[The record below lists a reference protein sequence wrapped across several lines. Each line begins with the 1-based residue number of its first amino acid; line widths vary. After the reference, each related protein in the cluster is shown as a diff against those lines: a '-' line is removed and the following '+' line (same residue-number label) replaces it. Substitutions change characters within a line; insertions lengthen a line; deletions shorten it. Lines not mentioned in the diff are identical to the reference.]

1 MANSTAKAVMRLAIL
16 QRGYCE
22 KPAGSNRTKF
32 GAYIGAN
39 GQPWCASYEYWCGD
53 KAVGANPIG
62 RSASA
67 AYIQEATVAK
77 GGKWVMRK
85 TSSKAARKEGQVKAK
100 FGDIVS
106 FDFGKFNC
114 WRAHTAFVIGRS
126 GSDYICIEGNT
137 SPSERGSQNNGG
149 CVAIRRRKYTDVCSI
164 VRPNYGKQEEHKI
177 TKPYTGDIPKIPGRG
192 YFNRKDKGS
201 NVKALQ
207 KSIKWASGADIEIDG
222 EFGNETLFGVI
233 WFQTMYG
240 LTPDGEF
247 GSASLKKLKALIEK
261 HRPKGTLQIIGKV
274 EAPTTKSAPKKR
286 TKAQKLND
294 YAIADAYKYKTNK
307 RKYRYPSGKPKDHY
321 KKDLNKAYPHRENW
335 WKQTRAGAACDV
347 YVPVVIRAS
356 GIDKKIP
363 HGLEYMNPY
372 LEKSKKFK
380 RVKSKKGSKGRY
392 FSANMLKGG
401 DFVVLKYK
409 GGGGH
414 TFFIVEKNGKKYIA
428 EANFHGKA
436 YPHISKP
443 FKKMYKKNYKM
454 LRVYRV
460 KE

>member
-16 QRGYCE
+16 QKGYCE

-39 GQPWCASYEYWCGD
+39 GQAWCASYEYWCGD
-53 KAVGANPIG
+53 KAAGANPIG

-77 GGKWVMRK
+77 GGKWVMKK
-85 TSSKAARKEGQVKAK
+85 TSSKATRGVGQSKAK

-137 SPSERGSQNNGG
+137 SPSERGSQSNGG
-149 CVAIRRRKYTDVCSI
+149 CVAIRRRRYTDVCSI

-177 TKPYTGDIPKIPGRG
+177 TKPYTGEVPKIPGRG

-247 GSASLKKLKALIEK
+247 GSASLRKLKALIEK
-261 HRPKGTLQIIGKV
+261 HRPKGKLQVIGEVK
-274 EAPTTKSAPKKR
+274 EPTTKAKTTPKKK
-286 TKAQKLND
+286 TKAQTIVETAKK
-294 YAIADAYKYKTNK
+294 DAWKYGTKRSYCRYPGGK
-307 RKYRYPSGKPKDHY
+307 RKKHY
-321 KKDLNKAYPHRENW
+321 GEDLKKAYGSRKGW
-335 WKQTRAGAACDV
+335 GKQTRAGASCDV
-347 YVPVVIRAS
+347 FMGTVVRAS
-356 GIDKKIP
+356 GADKKCP
-363 HGLEYMNPY
+363 RGLDEQYKY
-372 LEKSKKFK
+372 FEKSKKWK
-380 RVKSKKGSKGRY
+380 RVSRKKMK
-392 FSANMLKGG
+392 AG
-401 DFVVLKYK
+401 DIILQKYK
-409 GGGGH
+409 SGAGH
-414 TFFIVEKNGKKYIA
+414 AIVYLGNNRVANAHYCGKTYGIIEKA
-428 EANFHGKA
+428 
-436 YPHISKP
+436 SKIIKP
-443 FKKMYKKNYKM
+443 ASKCRFY
-454 LRVYRV
+454 RVYRI

>member
-1 MANSTAKAVMRLAIL
+1 MANSTVKAVMRIAIL
-16 QRGYCE
+16 NLGYTE

-32 GAYIGAN
+32 GKLIGAD
-39 GQPWCASYEYWCGD
+39 GEPWCGSYEFYCGE
-53 KAVGANPIG
+53 KAPGSNPIG

-77 GGKWVMRK
+77 GGKWIMKK
-85 TSSKAARKEGQVKAK
+85 TSSKSVRKEGQAKAK
-100 FGDIVS
+100 FGDQVS

-137 SPSERGSQNNGG
+137 SPSERGSQSNGG
-149 CVAIRRRKYTDVCSI
+149 CVAIRRRRYTDVCSI

-177 TKPYTGDIPKIPGRG
+177 TKPYTGEVPKIPGRG

-247 GSASLKKLKALIEK
+247 GSASLRKLKELIEK
-261 HRPKGTLQIIGKV
+261 HRPKGKLQVIGEVK
-274 EAPTTKSAPKKR
+274 EPTTKAKTTPKKK
-286 TKAQKLND
+286 TKAQMIVETAKK
-294 YAIADAYKYKTNK
+294 DAWKYGTKRSYCRYPGGK
-307 RKYRYPSGKPKDHY
+307 RKKHY
-321 KKDLNKAYPHRENW
+321 GEDLKKAYGSRKGW
-335 WKQTRAGAACDV
+335 GKQTRAGASCDV
-347 YVPVVIRAS
+347 FMGTVVRAS
-356 GIDKKIP
+356 GADKKCP
-363 HGLEYMNPY
+363 RGLDEQYKY
-372 LEKSKKFK
+372 FEKSKKWK
-380 RVKSKKGSKGRY
+380 RVSRKKMK
-392 FSANMLKGG
+392 AG
-401 DFVVLKYK
+401 DIILQKYK
-409 GGGGH
+409 SGAGH
-414 TFFIVEKNGKKYIA
+414 AIVYLGNNRVANAHYCGKTYGIIEKA
-428 EANFHGKA
+428 
-436 YPHISKP
+436 SKIIKP
-443 FKKMYKKNYKM
+443 ASKCRFY
-454 LRVYRV
+454 RVYRI